1 MSKLDYFRKLIVKAN
16 SENDIVYS
24 FKSLQNWFYNGINN
38 INGIDYYILTNSNEN
53 AKVLFTYNGL
63 NCILSTNVLPIKIN
77 GDEKIKYRYGYDFS
91 ENQATSINDD
101 ILFDL
106 CKEIN
111 NFSINN
117 VYCGIIPSE
126 RD

>member
-1 MSKLDYFRKLIVKAN
+1 MLKSEYFRKLIVKAN
-16 SENDIVYS
+16 SENDIVDA
-24 FKSLQNWFYNGINN
+24 FNSLQNWSYNGTNN
-38 INGIDYYILTNSNEN
+38 INGIDYYILTNLNKN
-53 AKVLFTYNGL
+53 AKVLFTCNGS
-63 NCILSTNVLPIKIN
+63 NCILSINVVPIEMN
-77 GDEKIKYRYGYDFS
+77 GDEKIIYRYGYDFS

-111 NFSINN
+111 NSIDN
-117 VYCGIIPSE
+117 VYCGIVPSE

>member
-1 MSKLDYFRKLIVKAN
+1 MSKSEYFRKLIVKAN
-16 SENDIVYS
+16 SENDIVHA
-24 FKSLQNWFYNGINN
+24 FNSLQSWSYNGTNN
-38 INGIDYYILTNSNEN
+38 INGIDYYILTNLNEN
-53 AKVLFTYNGL
+53 AKVLFTCNGS
-63 NCILSTNVLPIKIN
+63 NCILSINVVPIEMN
-77 GDEKIKYRYGYDFS
+77 GDEKIIYRYGYDFS

-111 NFSINN
+111 NSIDN
-117 VYCGIIPSE
+117 VYCGIVPSE